1 MAEEQK
7 SQHVVS
13 LFRFRMR
20 DLTPAQRAEYG
31 STAERLLKIA
41 SAMPGFISFRHYVG
55 EDGEM
60 LAAVEF
66 ASVEALTAWR
76 DQPDHRRAQQR
87 GREEFYAEYEVVNCA
102 VISEHGYKRA

>member
-7 SQHVVS
+7 PNRVVS

-20 DLTPAQRAEYG
+20 DLTPAQRQEYG
-31 STAERLLKIA
+31 STAERLLKFA

-60 LAAVEF
+60 LAMVEF
-66 ASVEALTAWR
+66 ASAEALAAWR
-76 DQPDHRRAQQR
+76 DQPEHRTAQQR
-87 GREEFYAEYEVVNCA
+87 GREEFYAEYQVVNCA
-102 VISEHGYKRA
+102 VINEYGYKHI